1 MLQNQKR
8 IKPRETVA
16 ELQQRMQQAKKAAAN
31 KEAEDEIQIFVPT
44 AKPTPKDDV
53 TADHVIN
60 DSSSCSV
67 VSSSGISLDGLE
79 NQQSSQRKQWEINEV
94 AA

>member
-1 MLQNQKR
+1 
-8 IKPRETVA
+8 
-16 ELQQRMQQAKKAAAN
+16 MQQAKKAAAN
-31 KEAEDEIQIFVPT
+31 KETEDEIQIFVPT
-44 AKPTPKDDV
+44 VKPMPTDDA
-53 TADHVIN
+53 TTGHVID

-94 AA
+94 HSYMKIQSYCIVCV